1 MTRPIDVLVIGGGVA
16 GLVAARECAQVG
28 LAVTVI
34 ETTDA
39 VGGPVAGHVLDGL
52 TLDSGAE
59 SFAVRGGT
67 VASFIEDLG
76 LTDQIVAPNVAGAW
90 LHLPALK
97 QADAAM
103 SVPLPKAG
111 VLGIPGSP
119 LADDVRRV
127 IGWKGAL
134 RAYADR
140 LMPVL
145 TIGREHS
152 LGDLVKKRMGQRVL
166 DRLVEPVASGVYT
179 TSAVDLEI
187 DVVAPGLNRALTT
200 AGSLSG
206 AVSALRA
213 GAPAGSNVGGL
224 LGGMAS
230 LPAAIVAALQRHDVA
245 ILTGTTATALAR
257 SGTDDA
263 PTWSVT
269 VTRQADAAP
278 TDPAAPAE
286 PAGQADSAAPA
297 DAGAPTD
304 PAAPLARPT
313 DRTPTVST
321 VPAAERTTSTLTARY
336 LIIATQGAQALRLV
350 NPLGDQFDALAELD
364 WPAPTAVTLTTLV
377 LDAPALDAH
386 PRGTG
391 VLVSADA
398 PDVTAKA
405 LTHVTAKWAWV
416 AEAAGPGRHV
426 VRLSYG
432 RAGQPNPTDDLSD
445 KELQALA
452 LHDAS
457 ALLGVPLAAAAVRA
471 FARTEWRDALSPATL
486 GAPERAQQ
494 VREAVA
500 ATPAMEITGAWL
512 AGTGLAS
519 VIPHALEAG
528 DRIRH
533 AALGLTITGPDE

>member
-1 MTRPIDVLVIGGGVA
+1 MIDVLVIGGGVA

-28 LAVTVI
+28 LTVTII
-34 ETTDA
+34 EATDK
-39 VGGPVAGHVLDGL
+39 VGGPVAGHTLDGL

-67 VASFIEDLG
+67 VAAFVEDLG
-76 LTDQIVAPNVAGAW
+76 LTGQLVAPNAAGAW
-90 LHLPALK
+90 LHLPDL
-97 QADAAM
+97 AAPKEASV

-127 IGWKGAL
+127 IGWSGSL
-134 RAYADR
+134 RAYLDR

-206 AVSALRA
+206 AVSALRV

-224 LGGMAS
+224 RGGMAS
-230 LPAAIVAALQRHDVA
+230 LPAAIAAELEHHSVT
-245 ILTGTTATALAR
+245 ILTGREADTLAR
-257 SGTDDA
+257 SGTDAA
-263 PTWSVT
+263 PTWDVT
-269 VTRQADAAP
+269 VRR
-278 TDPAAPAE
+278 
-286 PAGQADSAAPA
+286 PA
-297 DAGAPTD
+297 DAGDADAVAT
-304 PAAPLARPT
+304 AETLSARF
-313 DRTPTVST
+313 VI
-321 VPAAERTTSTLTARY
+321 V
-336 LIIATQGAQALRLV
+336 ATQGAQALRLV
-350 NPLGDQFDALAELD
+350 NPLDAEFGALAELD
-364 WPAPTAVTLTTLV
+364 WPDPTAVTLATLV
-377 LDAPALDAH
+377 LDAPALDVH

-391 VLVSADA
+391 VLVSIDA

-445 KELQALA
+445 DELQALA
-452 LHDAS
+452 LKDAS
-457 ALLGVPLAAAAVRA
+457 SLLGVGLPTGCVRA
-471 FARTEWRDALSPATL
+471 FGRTEWRDALSPATL
-486 GAPERAQQ
+486 GAPERAQR

-500 ATPAMEITGAWL
+500 GVRNLEITGAWL

-519 VIPHALEAG
+519 VIPHAAAAG
-528 DRIRH
+528 IRIRH
-533 AALGLTITGPDE
+533 AALGFTVTAPDN